1 MQNKLQWLLLPLL
14 ATQMVGIA
22 AAQAPTKIGIISVQQ
37 ALVATKD
44 GQRAVQELEQQFAPK
59 RKELEKKQQA
69 VQQMQAQLQK
79 GSAVLSEDQRR
90 KLMGDIDQQ
99 TKAFNR
105 DQEDYS
111 AELEQAQGR
120 ILQEL
125 GQKMMAVLD
134 KYAKEK
140 GFAII
145 LDVSNQQTPVLYAAN
160 EVDVTKD
167 IIELYDKNAGTAAP
181 AAKPAPAAPAPAAPA
196 APAPKKK

>member
-14 ATQMVGIA
+14 ATQMAGIA
-22 AAQAPTKIGIISVQQ
+22 AAQTPTKVGIISVQQ

-44 GQRAVQELEQQFAPK
+44 GQKAVQELEQQFAPK
-59 RKELEKKQQA
+59 RKELEKRQQA

-79 GSAVLSEDQRR
+79 GSAVLSEEQRR
-90 KLMGDIDQQ
+90 KLMADIDQQ

-111 AELEQAQGR
+111 AELEQAQGK

-167 IIELYDKNAGTAAP
+167 IIELYDKSSGAAASSAP
-181 AAKPAPAAPAPAAPA
+181 AAAAAPAPAAPA
-196 APAPKKK
+196 AKKK

>member
-14 ATQMVGIA
+14 ATQMVGVA
-22 AAQAPTKIGIISVQQ
+22 AAQAPTKVGIISVQQ

-44 GQRAVQELEQQFAPK
+44 GQKAVQDLEQQFAPK

-90 KLMGDIDQQ
+90 KLMADIDQQ

-111 AELEQAQGR
+111 AELEQAQGK
-120 ILQEL
+120 ILQDL

-167 IIELYDKNAGTAAP
+167 IIELYDKSSSTAASSAP
-181 AAKPAPAAPAPAAPA
+181 AASAPAPAAPA
-196 APAPKKK
+196 AKKK

>member
-14 ATQMVGIA
+14 ATQLVGIA
-22 AAQAPTKIGIISVQQ
+22 AAQAPTKVGIISVQQ

-44 GQRAVQELEQQFAPK
+44 GQKAVQELEQQFAPK

-79 GSAVLSEDQRR
+79 GSAVLSEEQRR
-90 KLMGDIDQQ
+90 KLMADIDQQ

-111 AELEQAQGR
+111 AELEQAQGK

-167 IIELYDKNAGTAAP
+167 IIELYDKNVGTAAP
-181 AAKPAPAAPAPAAPA
+181 AAAKPAAAPAPA
-196 APAPKKK
+196 PAPPVTKKK

>member
-14 ATQMVGIA
+14 ATQLVGIA
-22 AAQAPTKIGIISVQQ
+22 AAQAPTKVGIISVQQ
-37 ALVATKD
+37 ALVATRD
-44 GQRAVQELEQQFAPK
+44 GQKAVQELEQQFAPK
-59 RKELEKKQQA
+59 RKELEKKQESIR
-69 VQQMQAQLQK
+69 QMQAQLQK
-79 GSAVLSEDQRR
+79 GSAVLSEEQRR
-90 KLMGDIDQQ
+90 KLMADIDQL

-111 AELEQAQGR
+111 AELEQAQGK

-167 IIELYDKNAGTAAP
+167 IIELYDKNVGTAAP
-181 AAKPAPAAPAPAAPA
+181 AAKPAAAPAPA
-196 APAPKKK
+196 PAPPVTKKK

>member
-22 AAQAPTKIGIISVQQ
+22 AAQAPTKVGIISVQQ

-90 KLMGDIDQQ
+90 KLMGDIDTQ

-167 IIELYDKNAGTAAP
+167 IIELYDKNVGTAAP